1 MKLHAK
7 LTLSFATLLVM
18 ILVLGGA
25 ACLLAD
31 KMGKNS
37 HEAAFL
43 ERCLDNILRARFNSL
58 RFVIF
63 EENENHDSAVRYLQ
77 NAKGLLEKT
86 AATHHDKSVRD
97 VVVACPD

>member
-43 ERCLDNILRARFNSL
+43 ERCLETSYVRVSTLCASSFLRKMR
-58 RFVIF
+58 IT
-63 EENENHDSAVRYLQ
+63 
-77 NAKGLLEKT
+77 T
-86 AATHHDKSVRD
+86 A
-97 VVVACPD
+97 P